1 MWKKTM
7 KVLAAAGI
15 ISIVMSSMVPAQEID
30 WDEDPAE
37 VTWMLW
43 NVGGNVNEEGIQAV
57 EDAVN
62 EITLEKINVEVD
74 LQVID
79 MGTYLSQMPMQVSA
93 GDKIDLI
100 TTFPAA
106 AGSFTAMQNA
116 GQLIPLNDLLADW
129 APETLELF
137 PEEVLKTTT
146 VDGQIYAVPVFTDY
160 TNDLAW
166 ICREQYLTEAGFT
179 IDDVKTADDI
189 TKVFEKVHELHP
201 ELKLVSSGAQ
211 SLSGGGTFCVGGYTY
226 DYLGTDLLAVMI
238 DNDPTKVVSFYETD
252 EFKEQYKL
260 LHEWYEAGYIDKD
273 ISTRDTDPTGDPS
286 VFSFF
291 LGGNLT
297 RTRGSEQMAGEPL
310 ASVILT
316 NGYVTTSTIA
326 IMDMAIPT
334 SAKEP
339 EGAARLLNLCYTDRD
354 LKMLVSYG
362 IEGTNYSYAEN
373 GGLVVNTNSNYAPN
387 TVGIFGNALLT
398 DPTEDNV
405 NLGYNMADIDIS
417 GLKYSPLV
425 GFNINLEN
433 ISAESAALSAVY
445 NEFKGQVATGV
456 ADEEVYQ
463 AFIDKLYANGMQK
476 YIDEVQAQLDA
487 FLAEQ

>member
-100 TTFPAA
+100 TTFPAG

-160 TNDLAW
+160 TNDYAW
-166 ICREQYLTEAGFT
+166 ICKEQYLKEAGFT
-179 IDDVKTADDI
+179 IDDVKTGDDI
-189 TKVFEKVHELHP
+189 TKVFEKVYELHP
-201 ELKLVSSGAQ
+201 EMKMISSGAQ
-211 SLSGGGTFCVGGYTY
+211 ALGGAGLQCAGGISY
-226 DYLGTDLLAVMI
+226 DHLGTDLLAVMV
-238 DNDPTKVVSFYETD
+238 DTDSTKVVSYYETD

-260 LHEWYEAGYIDKD
+260 LREWYEAGYIDKD
-273 ISTRDTDPTGDPS
+273 ISTRDTDPTSDPS

-291 LGGNLT
+291 LGGNLS
-297 RTRGSEQMAGEPL
+297 RTRGSEQLAGEDL
-310 ASVILT
+310 VSVIIT
-316 NGYVTTSTIA
+316 NGYVTSSTVA
-326 IMDMAIPT
+326 IMNMAIPT
-334 SAKEP
+334 SSKEP
-339 EGAARLLNLCYTDRD
+339 EAAARLLNLCYTDKD

-362 IEGTNYSYAEN
+362 IEGVNYFYADN
-373 GGLVVNTNSNYAPN
+373 GGLVVNANSNYAPN
-387 TVGIFGNALLT
+387 TVGIFGNTLLT
-398 DPTEDNV
+398 DPTEENV
-405 NLGYNMADIDIS
+405 EIGYKFADIDINS
-417 GLKYSPLV
+417 LKYSPLL
-425 GFNINLEN
+425 GFNVNLDN
-433 ISAESAALSAVY
+433 ISAEAAALSAVY
-445 NEFKGQVATGV
+445 NEYKGQVCTG
-456 ADEEVYQ
+456 AGDEEVYQ
-463 AFIDKLYANGMQK
+463 AFVDKLYANGMQK
-476 YIDEVQAQLDA
+476 YIDDVQAQLDA
-487 FLAEQ
+487 WLAEQ